1 MPEEIKVFG
10 GNSNPS
16 LTKKICDYLELPV
29 GDITCKRFSD
39 GEIFVKINENVR
51 GEDIFLV
58 QSTQPPAENLLE
70 LLLMIDAA
78 RRASAERITAII
90 PYFGYARQDKKDEP
104 RVPISAKLI
113 ANLIATSGADR
124 VITCDL
130 HAEQIQGFFDIPFDH
145 LYALPVFLEYAAEKD
160 LSNFTIVSPDAGGA
174 RRAWGFAKR
183 LGGLPIAIVD
193 KRRSAPNQSYIM
205 NIIGEVKNRNVLI
218 VDDIIDTGGTL
229 TGAAQALK
237 SAGAI
242 EVCCFCTHP
251 ILSGNAKQNIDSS
264 VIAEF
269 ITTDTIPI
277 KWNSKKLNILSISK
291 LLGEA
296 IRRIH
301 NSESV
306 SSLFV

>member
-16 LTKKICDYLELPV
+16 LTKKICDYLELPI

-51 GEDIFLV
+51 GENVFLV

-113 ANLIATSGADR
+113 ANLIVTAGADR
-124 VITCDL
+124 ILTCDL

-145 LYALPVFLEYAAEKD
+145 LYALPVFLEYAGEKD
-160 LSNFTIVSPDAGGA
+160 LSNFTIVSPDTGGV
-174 RRAWGFAKR
+174 RRTWGFAKR

-193 KRRSAPNQSYIM
+193 KRRPAPNQSYVM
-205 NIIGEVKNRNVLI
+205 NIIGEVNNRNVLI
-218 VDDIIDTGGTL
+218 VDDIIDTGGTII
-229 TGAAQALK
+229 GAAQALK

-242 EVCCFCTHP
+242 DVYCFCTHP

-269 ITTDTIPI
+269 ITTDTLPLN
-277 KWNSKKLNILSISK
+277 WNSEKLNILSVSK